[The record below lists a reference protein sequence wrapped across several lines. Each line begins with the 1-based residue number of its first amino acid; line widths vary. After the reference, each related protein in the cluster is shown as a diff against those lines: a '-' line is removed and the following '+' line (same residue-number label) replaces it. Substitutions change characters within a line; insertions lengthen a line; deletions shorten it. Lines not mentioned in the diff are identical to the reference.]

1 MPKMLILVTL
11 LKLIKISKMHLIKI
25 KKKIKKFNKVLS
37 IEGDKS
43 LSIRWALIASQSD
56 SKSKSINLL
65 LSEDVINTLKCL
77 RRLGVKVKIFKNF
90 CEINGVGLNGFKYKK
105 NITLNAGNSGTLGR
119 LIMGLLTHSKSLV
132 KLKGDKSLSKR
143 DFLRITKPLKKFGA
157 DFKSNFG
164 KLPITIKGTNNPKPI
179 VYNEIK
185 GSAQVKS
192 SVMLAAL
199 NTKGETIIKAKRS
212 RNHSE
217 LLFKYLKLPIKIQ
230 RKKNYDLIKI
240 KGKKEIPTLNYKIP
254 SDISSCAFFIVL
266 TILTKNSKL
275 KIRNVNINP
284 SRTGILN
291 ILKMMGVKIRKT
303 SLREYKGE
311 KIADLIIKS
320 TKKIKAINCP
330 SKLNSSAIDEFLL
343 IFLVAAKAKGVS
355 YFKNLSELNEKES
368 PRLKW
373 GSKILNEM
381 GVKNILTKKSIKI
394 YGNPDL
400 VIKKKIIIK
409 NFLKD
414 HRVFMTSVIAA
425 LIFGGDW
432 SIANKDAVNTSF
444 PSFLKKIKYLGAKI
458 N

>member
-1 MPKMLILVTL
+1 
-11 LKLIKISKMHLIKI
+11 MHLIKI
-25 KKKIKKFNKVLS
+25 KDKIQKFNKVLS

-43 LSIRWALIASQSD
+43 LSIRWALIASQSK
-56 SKSKSINLL
+56 SKSKSVNLL

-77 RRLGVKVKIFKNF
+77 KKLGVKIKISKNF
-90 CEINGVGLNGFKYKK
+90 CEINGVGLNGFKFKK
-105 NITLNAGNSGTLGR
+105 NLILDAGNSGTLSR
-119 LIMGLLTHSKSLV
+119 LIMGLLIHSQSKV

-143 DFLRITKPLKKFGA
+143 DFFRVIKPLKRFGA
-157 DFKSNFG
+157 NFDSNLG
-164 KLPITIKGTNNPKPI
+164 KLPIIIKGTNKPNPI
-179 VYNEIK
+179 VFNETK

-199 NTKGETIIKAKRS
+199 NTKGETIIKAKKS

-217 LLFKYLKLPIKIQ
+217 LLFRHLKLPIKIQ

-240 KGKKEIPTLNYKIP
+240 KGKRKIPALNYKIP

-266 TILTKNSKL
+266 TILSKNSKL

-284 SRTGILN
+284 TRVGILH
-291 ILKMMGVKIRKT
+291 ILNMMGVKIRKT
-303 SLREYKGE
+303 NLREYKGE
-311 KIADLIIKS
+311 KVADLIIQS
-320 TKKIKAINCP
+320 VKKIKAINCP
-330 SKLNSSAIDEFLL
+330 ARLNSSAIDEFLL
-343 IFLVAAKAKGVS
+343 IFLVAAKAKGIS
-355 YFKNLSELNEKES
+355 YFKDLSELNEKES

-373 GSKILNEM
+373 GSKILSKM
-381 GVKNILTKKSIKI
+381 GIKNVLTTKSLKI
-394 YGNPDL
+394 YGNPNL
-400 VIKKKIIIK
+400 EIKKKIIIK

-432 SIANKDAVNTSF
+432 SIANKDAINTSF

-458 N
+458 H

>member
-43 LSIRWALIASQSD
+43 LSIRWALIASQSN
-56 SKSKSINLL
+56 SKSRSINLL

-77 RRLGVKVKIFKNF
+77 RKLGVKVKIFKNV

-414 HRVFMTSVIAA
+414 HRVFMTTVIAA

-432 SIANKDAVNTSF
+432 SIANKDAINTSF

-458 N
+458 H

>member
-1 MPKMLILVTL
+1 MHHIN
-11 LKLIKISKMHLIKI
+11 IKDKI
-25 KKKIKKFNKVLS
+25 RKFNKVLP

-43 LSIRWALIASQSD
+43 LSIRWALIASQSEF
-56 SKSKSINLL
+56 KSRSVNLL

-77 RRLGVKVKIFKNF
+77 RKLGVKIKISKTF
-90 CEINGVGLNGFKYKK
+90 CEIKGVGLNGFKYKK
-105 NITLNAGNSGTLGR
+105 NLVLDAGNSGTLGR
-119 LIMGLLTHSKSLV
+119 LIMGLLAHSKSEI
-132 KLKGDKSLSKR
+132 KLKGDKSLSQR
-143 DFLRITKPLKKFGA
+143 DFLRIIKPLKKFGA

-164 KLPITIKGTNNPKPI
+164 KLPIRIKGTSNPNPI
-179 VYNEIK
+179 IWNETK

-199 NTKGETIIKAKRS
+199 NTSGETIIKAKKS

-217 LLFKYLKLPIKIQ
+217 LLFKHLRLPIKVQ
-230 RKKNYDLIKI
+230 KKKNYDLIKI
-240 KGKKEIPTLNYKIP
+240 KGKKKIPALNYKIP

-266 TILTKNSKL
+266 TVLSKNSKL

-284 SRTGILN
+284 SRMGILH
-291 ILKMMGVKIRKT
+291 ILNMMGVKIRKIN
-303 SLREYKGE
+303 LRQYKGE
-311 KIADLIIKS
+311 KIADLIIES

-373 GSKILNEM
+373 GSKILNKM
-381 GVKNILTKKSIKI
+381 GVRNILTKKSIKI

-400 VIKKKIIIK
+400 EIKNKIIIK

-414 HRVFMTSVIAA
+414 HRVFMTSTIAA
-425 LIFGGDW
+425 LIFGGHW
-432 SIANKDAVNTSF
+432 SIADKDAINTSF

-458 N
+458 H

>member
-1 MPKMLILVTL
+1 MLILVTL

-43 LSIRWALIASQSD
+43 LSIRWALIASQSNF
-56 SKSKSINLL
+56 KSRSINLL

-77 RRLGVKVKIFKNF
+77 GKLGVKVKIFKNV
-90 CEINGVGLNGFKYKK
+90 CDINGVGLNGFKYKK

-143 DFLRITKPLKKFGA
+143 DFLRIIKPLKKFGA
-157 DFKSNFG
+157 DFKSNYG

-414 HRVFMTSVIAA
+414 HRVFMTAVIAA

-432 SIANKDAVNTSF
+432 SIANKDAINTSF

-458 N
+458 H

>member
-1 MPKMLILVTL
+1 MRV
-11 LKLIKISKMHLIKI
+11 IKI
-25 KKKIKKFNKVLS
+25 KNKIKKFNKVLS

-43 LSIRWALIASQSD
+43 LSIRWALIASQSEY
-56 SKSKSINLL
+56 KSKSVNLL

-77 RRLGVKVKIFKNF
+77 RKLGVKVKIRKNF

-105 NITLNAGNSGTLGR
+105 NLILDAGNSGTLGR
-119 LIMGLLTHSKSLV
+119 LIMGLLTHSKKAI

-143 DFLRITKPLKKFGA
+143 DFLRIIEPLKKFGA
-157 DFKSNFG
+157 EFKSNFG
-164 KLPITIKGTNNPKPI
+164 KLPITIKGTNNPHPI
-179 VYNEIK
+179 VFNEIR

-199 NTKGETIIKAKRS
+199 NTDGETIIKSKKS

-217 LLFKYLKLPIKIQ
+217 LLFKHLRLPIKVL
-230 RKKNYDLIKI
+230 KKKDHDLIKI
-240 KGKKEIPTLNYKIP
+240 KGKKKIPALNYKIP

-266 TILTKNSKL
+266 TILSKNSKL
-275 KIRNVNINP
+275 IIRNVNINP
-284 SRTGILN
+284 SRIGILY
-291 ILKMMGVKIRKT
+291 ILSMMGAKIQKINLRK
-303 SLREYKGE
+303 YKGE

-320 TKKIKAINCP
+320 TKRIKAINCP

-373 GSKILNEM
+373 GSKILNKM
-381 GVKNILTKKSIKI
+381 GIKNILTNKSIKI
-394 YGNPDL
+394 YGNPNL
-400 VIKKKIIIK
+400 KIKKKIVIK

-425 LIFGGDW
+425 LIFGGNW
-432 SIANKDAVNTSF
+432 SIANKDAINTSF
-444 PSFLKKIKYLGAKI
+444 PSFLKKIRYLGAKI
-458 N
+458 H